1 MRLGLDQIQIPLK
14 KRLDYSIYAGIIF
27 ISILVYLVSPSWLNH
42 ANLTYIQEDRVFVQR
57 QADKPN
63 QDVVVV
69 AIDDSSI
76 VSMGKW
82 PWSREKLSQLV
93 WAINLARPK
102 VIGLDLNLSED
113 VTQDTS
119 GNTQLLADI
128 VKEVRNVVL
137 PMYFSF
143 SEVGM
148 EFPRTPPFIYR
159 SALELIPSQSADLKL
174 PIQARRIDYP
184 DQKIAREATCL
195 GHVNLS
201 YGAGNKIRDE
211 VMLVKYQDKFY
222 PSFTLQMAKKYLGAD
237 IIVKD
242 GGKLFLGDY
251 RIPIDRKGGLHIN
264 FGSLNGNC
272 KHIPAWWVLN
282 DKINARDL
290 YGKAVLV
297 GLTFSTTSNK
307 FPTPVAPAG
316 MFEVDRAAN
325 VVENLIHQNYI
336 DKEKLPGLWNIL
348 ILLAIGLF
356 CAVSFPQIA
365 LSYRFAV
372 VFILMVMTI
381 HLNYV
386 LFPSLGLLS
395 QPSYQVLELVLFA
408 IFAPVVESISPRS
421 KQKKSEPEPEE
432 QDEYVSQ
439 EEMESVPIR
448 VIRENEHTLK
458 VETRISVK
466 DNAQFEQNTPT
477 PSSEISSENIVKST
491 TSSLKQST
499 AHLGIKQFGRYEILG
514 LLGKGAMGTVY
525 KGKDPA
531 IDRLVALKTIRIDF
545 SENEDEINELRE
557 RLMREAQ
564 AAGGMSHPNIVTIYD
579 VGQEGDFQYIA
590 MEYLEG
596 YTLESYLRKKSD
608 LNYKIVA
615 KIIMQV
621 CEALS
626 YAHSKGIV
634 HRDIKPANIMILDN
648 FEVKV
653 MDFGI
658 ARFGV
663 SSMTQAGTTMG
674 TPHYISPEQ
683 LEGKSADKRSDIF
696 STGVILYEVLTGQKP
711 FKGDNISAL
720 AYSIIN
726 DNPPMPTQVNDKTP
740 PIFDRIVTKA
750 IAKDPNERYQN
761 AEEITKTFKE
771 FISSFV
777 VSRSVKL

>member
-1 MRLGLDQIQIPLK
+1 LRLGLGIIQIPFK
-14 KRLDYSIYAGIIF
+14 NRLDYSIYAGIIF
-27 ISILVYLVSPSWLNH
+27 ISVLIYLVNPSCLNH
-42 ANLTYIQEDRVFVQR
+42 ANMTYIQEDRVFVQR
-57 QADKPN
+57 PPDK
-63 QDVVVV
+63 QSTDVVVV

-76 VSMGKW
+76 ANIGKW
-82 PWSREKLSQLV
+82 PWNREKLSQLIWTV
-93 WAINLARPK
+93 NLARPK
-102 VIGLDLNLSED
+102 VIGLDLNLLQD

-128 VKEVRNVVL
+128 IKETGKVVL
-137 PMYFSF
+137 PTYFSF
-143 SEVGM
+143 SEVGL
-148 EFPRTPPFIYR
+148 EFPQNPPFIHR
-159 SALELIPSQSADLKL
+159 SALEPFSDQNTGLRL
-174 PIQARRIDYP
+174 PVEARRVDCP
-184 DQKIAREATCL
+184 DPRIAREAFCF

-211 VMLVKYQDKFY
+211 VMFVKYQGKFY
-222 PSFTLQMAKKYLGAD
+222 PSFALQVAKKYLNAE
-237 IIVKD
+237 IVIKD

-251 RIPIDRKGGLHIN
+251 RIPIDKKGWFHIN
-264 FGSLNGNC
+264 YGPSGNC
-272 KHIPAWWVLN
+272 RHLSAWSVLS
-282 DKINARDL
+282 DKVRARDL
-290 YGKAVLV
+290 YDKAVLI
-297 GLTFSTTSNK
+297 GLANSTTSNK
-307 FPTPVAPAG
+307 FPTPVSPAG
-316 MFEVDRAAN
+316 MFEVDRIAN
-325 VVENLIHQNYI
+325 VVENLIDRNFV
-336 DKEKLPGLWNIL
+336 DKEKLPDLWNIL
-348 ILLAIGLF
+348 ILFAIGLF
-356 CAVSFPQIA
+356 CIASFPRITLA
-365 LSYRFAV
+365 YRFAV

-381 HLNYV
+381 YLNYV
-386 LFPSLGLLS
+386 LFPSFGLLN
-395 QPSYQVLELVLFA
+395 QPSYQILELVLFA
-408 IFAPVVESISPRS
+408 ILAPTIESISPRS
-421 KQKKSEPEPEE
+421 KQEKSESDSEE
-432 QDEYVSQ
+432 QEEHISQ
-439 EEMESVPIR
+439 EEMESAPVR
-448 VIRENEHTLK
+448 VIREEEHTLK
-458 VETRISVK
+458 VETRIPQK
-466 DNAQFEQNTPT
+466 DKEQLEPSTPT
-477 PSSEISSENIVKST
+477 PSSQISSEKVVKST

-531 IDRLVALKTIRIDF
+531 IDRLVALKTIRMDF
-545 SENEDEINELRE
+545 SENQEEIDELRE

-564 AAGGMSHPNIVTIYD
+564 AAGKMSHPNIVTIYD

-596 YTLESYLRKKSD
+596 YTLESYLRKKSE

-634 HRDIKPANIMILDN
+634 HRDVKPANIMILDN

-663 SSMTQAGTTMG
+663 SSMTQAGTAMG

-696 STGVILYEVLTGQKP
+696 SLGVILYEFLTGQKP
-711 FKGDNISAL
+711 FRGDNISAL

-726 DNPPMPTQVNDKTP
+726 DNPPTPSEVHDKTP
-740 PIFDRIVTKA
+740 PIFDRVVAKA
-750 IAKDPNERYQN
+750 IAKDPSERYQS
-761 AEEITKTFKE
+761 AEEITKTLKE